1 MWIILITLLFLLFF
15 HGLYEYLKFHYTTP
29 KIEEIEK
36 ES

>member
-1 MWIILITLLFLLFF
+1 MWIIFITLLCLLFL
-15 HGLYEYLKFHYTTP
+15 HGAYEYLKFHYTIP